1 MIVNGICDGVV
12 MELMDSWMYWKILTT
27 LFYFIVIFFFF
38 WFLYDVHICCVL
50 AKEM

>member
-1 MIVNGICDGVV
+1 MIVNGICDRVV

-38 WFLYDVHICCVL
+38 VL
-50 AKEM
+50 I